1 MRNHVVVV
9 GAGLAGLAA
18 AATAAKAGAEVT
30 VLDTRSPGGRARTD
44 EKEGF
49 LLNQGPHALYKGGPG
64 RDVLAGLGVRP
75 KGHNPPLRGA
85 RAFIGGDVNHRLL
98 TGRTSA
104 VVTRLAAVN
113 PARWAGR
120 STRDLID
127 GLGLRPEL
135 AAFAEAVVRVTT
147 YVADMD
153 RLPADLALSQLRSG
167 LLPGVSYLDGGWA
180 TLVEGLA
187 AAATGAGARLRPSTP
202 AAQIRGEPEAW
213 VVVTAADEMLDA
225 AAVVIAAGGPAAVR
239 SLLPME
245 VDWGELGPEVTAACL
260 DLGLRGRPPRF
271 VLGIDEPLYF
281 SAHCPPGDLAPAG
294 HGLVHVLRY
303 GAREATA
310 DREEL
315 RSFAATA
322 GVRDENVAIERFLAN
337 MTVTHVLPSPERG
350 LAGRPSVAVA
360 GAGGLFI
367 AGDWVGPVGW
377 LADAALVS
385 GAEAGGLAA
394 EFARSQRPGSRVV

>member
-1 MRNHVVVV
+1 MRNQVVVV

-49 LLNQGPHALYKGGPG
+49 RLNQGPHALYKGGPG
-64 RDVLAGLGVRP
+64 RNVLAGLGVRP
-75 KGHNPPLRGA
+75 KGHNPPLRGT
-85 RAFIGGDVNHRLL
+85 RAFMGGDVSHRLL

-104 VVTRLAAVN
+104 LVTRLVAVD

-120 STRDLID
+120 STRELID
-127 GLGLRPEL
+127 GLGLRPQL
-135 AAFAEAVVRVTT
+135 ASFAEAVVRVTT
-147 YVADMD
+147 YVADMQ
-153 RLPADLALSQLRSG
+153 RLPADLALTQLRSG
-167 LLPGVSYLDGGWA
+167 LLRGVSYLDGGWA

-187 AAATGAGARLRPSTP
+187 AAAMGAGARIRPWTP

-213 VVVTAADEMLDA
+213 EVVTGADEMLA
-225 AAVVIAAGGPAAVR
+225 AASVVIAAGGPAAVR
-239 SLLPME
+239 SLLPMA

-281 SAHCPPGDLAPAG
+281 SPHCPPGDLAPTG
-294 HGLVHVLRY
+294 HGLVQVLRY
-303 GAREATA
+303 GAREAKV

>member
-1 MRNHVVVV
+1 
-9 GAGLAGLAA
+9 
-18 AATAAKAGAEVT
+18 
-30 VLDTRSPGGRARTD
+30 
-44 EKEGF
+44 
-49 LLNQGPHALYKGGPG
+49 
-64 RDVLAGLGVRP
+64 
-75 KGHNPPLRGA
+75 
-85 RAFIGGDVNHRLL
+85 
-98 TGRTSA
+98 
-104 VVTRLAAVN
+104 
-113 PARWAGR
+113 
-120 STRDLID
+120 LID
-127 GLGLRPEL
+127 GLGLRPQL
-135 AAFAEAVVRVTT
+135 ASFAEAVVRVTT
-147 YVADMD
+147 YVADMQ
-153 RLPADLALSQLRSG
+153 RLPADLALTQLRSG
-167 LLPGVSYLDGGWA
+167 LLRGVSYLDGGWA
-180 TLVEGLA
+180 TLVDGLA

-239 SLLPME
+239 SLLPMD